1 VAFIAASSM
10 ALRAVSCSLAMLWE
24 ATACPSFCLLSFSR
38 YPCTLCPYGDMFGT
52 SQKFRPSFVTNSCTV
67 CNLSWFLVGYPPNNG
82 DSFNLK
88 LPSPTHT
95 NSEISRVTHPPCLLR
110 DCYWPSS
117 KRPVN
122 HHRILPP
129 SSLACARSKR
139 ESVSQ
144 PPYLQRVVGT
154 FTSIPLSLPY
164 PSTCYDNPCISPA

>member
-1 VAFIAASSM
+1 M
-10 ALRAVSCSLAMLWE
+10 GL
-24 ATACPSFCLLSFSR
+24 
-38 YPCTLCPYGDMFGT
+38 G
-52 SQKFRPSFVTNSCTV
+52 
-67 CNLSWFLVGYPPNNG
+67 GYPPNNG

-154 FTSIPLSLPY
+154 FTKPLHSSLFALSEHMLQQPLHFSCIMQTILSFFLAPPLMVGPLLLPLLSIAHHQSN
-164 PSTCYDNPCISPA
+164 SSAAQIAH